1 MTDDNQEINVEIC
14 KILGI
19 SYSKIIYESFAR
31 LPGFNKILRIDYTGP
46 DFCNDLNAMHDVW
59 KWMCQNGDSS
69 DSDNL
74 YWESI
79 RTTYGE
85 QLENYAQC
93 RVTINGGCLSYVLP
107 NLTAK
112 QKAVCFLNA
121 FNKTRE

>member
-1 MTDDNQEINVEIC
+1 MTDDDLEINVQIC
-14 KILGI
+14 KILELDA
-19 SYSKIIYESFAR
+19 YE
-31 LPGFNKILRIDYTGP
+31 GGWYTYIGP
-46 DFCNDLNAMHDVW
+46 DFCNDLNAMHNVW
-59 KWMCQNGDSS
+59 KWMCQNGDGSAS
-69 DSDNL
+69 DTL
-74 YWESI
+74 YWESL